1 LVTREERDT
10 RERFRDRYGEDR
22 TEAVLQIERAV
33 IGGDWGAHG
42 YTTMAQADQLGDA
55 LGLAPG
61 KRLLDLGAGQGW
73 PGLYLAVR
81 RGCDVVLTDVP
92 FEGLRL
98 ALGRAETERASDR
111 AAAVVSSAR
120 ALPFRSDVFDAVV
133 HTDVLC

>member
-22 TEAVLQIERAV
+22 TEVVLQIERAV
-33 IGGDWGAHG
+33 IGGDWGANG
-42 YTTMAQADQLGDA
+42 YTTMAQADLIGDA

-61 KRLLDLGAGQGW
+61 MRLLDLGAGRGW
-73 PGLYLAVR
+73 PGLYLSVR
-81 RGCDVVLTDVP
+81 RGCDVVLSDVP

-98 ALGRAETERASDR
+98 ALARAATERANGR
-111 AAAVVSSAR
+111 ATAVASSAR
-120 ALPFRSDVFDAVV
+120 ALPFRPETFNAVV